1 MIKENSLRLQADN
14 LTIVSGTAPESLDA
28 LPAATH
34 AFIGGSAGYL
44 KEILQLLYSR
54 NPEIRVV
61 ITAIT
66 LETIGRIMALQKE
79 MALPEPEIIQI
90 QISSAKKAGP
100 YHLMQGQNPVYIV
113 SF

>member
-1 MIKENSLRLQADN
+1 MGKL
-14 LTIVSGTAPESLDA
+14 SGRNPSKGSHC
-28 LPAATH
+28 TH
-34 AFIGGSAGYL
+34 AFIGGSAGHL

-66 LETIGRIMALQKE
+66 LETIGQIMTLQKE

-90 QISSAKKAGP
+90 QVSSAKKAGP

>member
-1 MIKENSLRLQADN
+1 MKKLVIGILAH
-14 LTIVSGTAPESLDA
+14 VDA
-28 LPAATH
+28 GKTTLSER
-34 AFIGGSAGYL
+34 FIGGSAGHL

-66 LETIGRIMALQKE
+66 LETIGQIMALQKE

-90 QISSAKKAGP
+90 QVSSAKKAGP
-100 YHLMQGQNPVYIV
+100 YHLMQGQNPVYIF